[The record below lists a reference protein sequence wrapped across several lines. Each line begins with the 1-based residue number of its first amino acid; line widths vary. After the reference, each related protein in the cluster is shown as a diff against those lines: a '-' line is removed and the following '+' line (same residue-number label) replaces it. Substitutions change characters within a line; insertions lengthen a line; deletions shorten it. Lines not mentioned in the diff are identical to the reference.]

1 MNLDPQDADDPFR
14 LGRFEPP
21 SIEELNEWIPDYE
34 FVSLIDRGGMGAVYQ
49 AKQKALGRMV
59 AVKMLPPALRNRRV
73 FAERFHREAR
83 ILAKLSHRHIVSIYD
98 YGEIPGGGSMFYAM
112 EYVKGT
118 NLRHLMRKGDMTPRQ
133 MLTIVTQICDALQ
146 YSHHKGVIHRD
157 VKPANILIDEQG
169 NVKVADFGLAKKLGL
184 DADGQGLTSASDA
197 LGTPDYIAP
206 EAMTRDQ
213 HVDHRADIYSLGV
226 MLYEMLTGSVPRGL
240 GWDPPSRA
248 AGADARLDV
257 VVSTALQTNPN
268 KRYQQVSDVSRAL
281 QGMLNNG
288 PIKQTTPGT
297 SAKVDAGAVTK
308 PYSHLPAPGPL
319 PPAHRRVRAW
329 GGGVIALFVL
339 IASGKLAMDGTLMQ
353 FFAPGPTP
361 MPFQPEDPGT
371 PPASKQ
377 ARQRALAEWVL
388 NHGGMV
394 NVSLKPDAA
403 TLEAPADRPMGD
415 KADIRDIASLPKG
428 EFEVWRV
435 SAAQCDYFNDADMAE
450 LIRHCEH
457 VDTLNNLNLHGTQI
471 SPSSLALLI
480 KLAPHLT
487 HLRLTNTVAFTED
500 SVHFL
505 KACTNLTHLFI
516 TTAASDPMNL
526 DVAADMRLVQKMQE
540 FLPNCRIAVE

>member
-1 MNLDPQDADDPFR
+1 M
-14 LGRFEPP
+14 
-21 SIEELNEWIPDYE
+21 EELNRLIPDYE
-34 FVSLIDRGGMGAVYQ
+34 FLTLIDRGGMGAVYQ
-49 AKQKALGRMV
+49 AKQKALDRMV
-59 AVKMLPPALRNRRV
+59 AVKLLPPALRNRRV

-118 NLRHLMRKGDMTPRQ
+118 NLRHLMRRGDMPSRQ

-157 VKPANILIDEQG
+157 VKPANILIDEKG
-169 NVKVADFGLAKKLGL
+169 NVKVADFGLAKKFGL

-213 HVDHRADIYSLGV
+213 QVDHRADIYSLGV

-248 AGADARLDV
+248 VGADARLDV

-281 QGMLNNG
+281 EGMLNNG
-288 PIKQTTPGT
+288 PIKPGTPGT
-297 SAKVDAGAVTK
+297 PAEADAGAVTQ

-319 PPAHRRVRAW
+319 PPAHRRAKAW
-329 GGGVIALFVL
+329 GGGVIALFML
-339 IASGKLAMDGTLMQ
+339 IASGKMAMDGTLMQ

-361 MPFQPEDPGT
+361 TPFLPEDPAL
-371 PPASKQ
+371 PPPRKQ
-377 ARQRALAEWVL
+377 DPQRSLAEWVIR
-388 NHGGMV
+388 HGGMI
-394 NVSLKPDAA
+394 NV
-403 TLEAPADRPMGD
+403 TLASSNVPLGTPPDRPMGD
-415 KADIRDIASLPKG
+415 KADIRDFESIPKG
-428 EFEVWRV
+428 SFEVWRV
-435 SAAQCDYFNDADMAE
+435 SVAHCDQFTDEDLAG
-450 LIRHCEH
+450 LVKHCEEAGT
-457 VDTLNNLNLHGTQI
+457 VNNLNLHGAQI
-471 SPSSLALLI
+471 APSSLALLI

-487 HLRLTNTVAFTED
+487 HLRLTNTAAFTEE
-500 SVHFL
+500 SISFL
-505 KACTNLTHLFI
+505 KSCTNLTHLFV
-516 TTAASDPMNL
+516 TTAESDPMNL
-526 DVAADMRLVQKMQE
+526 DVADDMRLVQKMQQL
-540 FLPNCRIAVE
+540 LPSCRITVE